1 MMPKV
6 IDASGFNP
14 YRAAYGFNGRYSNA
28 DVHTMDY
35 GNIVVIGLYSAKYG
49 IWIGWQFHNSPS
61 FDVGSVLR
69 QCVKSREIRFRKFAL

>member
-1 MMPKV
+1 MTKV
-6 IDASGFNP
+6 IDAAGLNP

-28 DVHTMDY
+28 DVHTRDY
-35 GNIVVIGLYSAKYG
+35 GNLVLISLYSPKYDL
-49 IWIGWQFHNSPS
+49 WVSWQFHNSPS